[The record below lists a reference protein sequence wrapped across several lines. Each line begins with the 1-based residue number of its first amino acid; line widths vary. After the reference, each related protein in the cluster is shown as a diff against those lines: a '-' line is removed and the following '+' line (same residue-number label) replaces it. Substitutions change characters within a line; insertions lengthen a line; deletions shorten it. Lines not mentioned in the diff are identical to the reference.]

1 MKKKVIIIAIILL
14 IAAFGI
20 VTYLSRSNREP
31 AFDSGTLHC
40 LLDINDFD
48 NSNVGLI
55 TGYNYYLLNK
65 FAEDNGMIA
74 DIRLYDASASVT
86 DSLGSGFPDILV
98 LPFDGT
104 AIPDNASVSRPLDS
118 LTHWAVSSE
127 SPGKLELIN
136 EWITAYEVSE
146 EHSHQYDL
154 FINIYEPFILA
165 KAGKHRSELGPYD
178 SLIREN
184 AEALGWDWR
193 LLAAVIFQE
202 SRFRINAK
210 SRTGAFGLMQVV
222 SRTAKS
228 LDIDNLLNPKEN
240 IKGGVSYLQ
249 KLQKMFRKYASS
261 PTDLQ
266 KFTLVA
272 YNIGENKL
280 KDIIEAS
287 RQEGQDC
294 CSWEHLEELLH
305 NENIS
310 IYIKK
315 IFDYY
320 WAFCRIYRDQPAQ
333 EEAMPSG
340 QTEQGQPLQ

>member
-1 MKKKVIIIAIILL
+1 MKKKAIIIAIILV

-20 VTYLSRSNREP
+20 VTFLSRSNREP

-48 NSNVGLI
+48 NANVGLL
-55 TGYNYYLLNK
+55 TGYNYYLLSK
-65 FAEDNGMIA
+65 FAEDNNMIA
-74 DIRLYDASASVT
+74 DIRLCGP
-86 DSLGSGFPDILV
+86 DSFDRGFPDILV
-98 LPFDGT
+98 IPYDGT
-104 AIPDNASVSRPLDS
+104 AAPKNASVSQPLDS
-118 LTHWAVSSE
+118 MTRWAVSSD
-127 SPGKLELIN
+127 SPEKLELIN
-136 EWITAYEVSE
+136 EWIATYEESE

-202 SRFRINAK
+202 SRFKINAR
-210 SRTGAFGLMQVV
+210 SRTGAYGLMQVV
-222 SRTAKS
+222 SRTAKA
-228 LDIDNLLNPKEN
+228 LDIDNLLNPEEN
-240 IKGGVSYLQ
+240 IKGGVHYLQ

-287 RQEGQDC
+287 LQKGQEC
-294 CSWEHLEELLH
+294 SSWEHLGELLPD
-305 NENIS
+305 ES
-310 IYIKK
+310 TPIYIKK

-320 WAFCRIYRDQPAQ
+320 WAFCRIYRDPPAR
-333 EEAMPSG
+333 EATKPNG
-340 QTEQGQPLQ
+340 QTGPDQPLQ